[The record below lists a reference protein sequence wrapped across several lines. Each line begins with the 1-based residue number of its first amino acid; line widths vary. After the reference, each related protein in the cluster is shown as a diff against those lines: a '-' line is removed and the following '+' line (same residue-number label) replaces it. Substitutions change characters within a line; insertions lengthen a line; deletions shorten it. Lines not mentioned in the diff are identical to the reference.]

1 MRYQSLE
8 RVLRIGFLA
17 LMLGSAACGGGGGA
31 VEAPQPPPFD
41 YEYAQPAATGDGW
54 AVAHA
59 ADAGIDVARLE
70 AMMNSIRG
78 GAFDYVDSIVVAQDG
93 KLVFDETIRKVTDA
107 EDGRVGNTNLK
118 MHAQFS
124 TTKSIT
130 GVAVGIAIEQ
140 GYLPGV
146 DALYL
151 GLFPYSSYDNWDERK
166 QDMTLGHVLA
176 MQSGLAW
183 NEWNPPYSSPDN
195 QLIRFYET
203 EVDFTKSLLDLPLA
217 ADPGTAF
224 AYNTVATVSLAQ
236 AIENNAPLSFVDF
249 GQNELLLPLGISD
262 VEFLTTPTGLPNT
275 GGGFYFLTRD
285 MVKFGQLALDGG
297 RWNDEQIV
305 SAAWIDELVTLRTAI
320 TWENPEEWH
329 WQLDGYGYH
338 WWLGHYEIDSTVYDT
353 WAMWG
358 FGGQW
363 VVVVPELNL
372 VVAINS
378 HGYDNDDG
386 ALNQVHELIA
396 RYVIPAVGSSI
407 L

>member
-1 MRYQSLE
+1 MSYASLE
-8 RVLRIGFLA
+8 RAGRIGFLA

-31 VEAPQPPPFD
+31 TDAPPPPPVG
-41 YEYAQPAATGDGW
+41 YEYAKPAATGDGW

-59 ADAGIDVARLE
+59 ADVGVDVATLE
-70 AMMNSIRG
+70 AMMNRIQS
-78 GAFDYVDSIVVAQDG
+78 GAFDYIDSIVVAQDG
-93 KLVFDETIRKVTDA
+93 KLIFDETIRTVTDS
-107 EDGRVGNTNLK
+107 EDGRVGNTNLN

-130 GVAVGIAIEQ
+130 GLAVGIAIDQ
-140 GYLPGV
+140 GYLQGV
-146 DALYL
+146 ETPYL
-151 GLFPYSSYDNWDERK
+151 DLFPYASYDNWDERK
-166 QDMTLGHVLA
+166 NDITLGHVLA
-176 MQSGLAW
+176 MHSGLAW
-183 NEWNPPYSSPDN
+183 NEWDPPYSSPDN

-217 ADPGTAF
+217 FDPGTAF

-236 AIENNAPLSFVDF
+236 AIENNAPMSFVDF
-249 GQNELLLPLGISD
+249 GLNELLLPLGISE
-262 VEFLTTPTGLPNT
+262 VEFLATPTGLPNA

-285 MVKFGQLALDGG
+285 MVKFGQVALDGG
-297 RWNDEQIV
+297 RWNETQIV
-305 SAAWIDELVTLRTAI
+305 SASWIDELVTLRTAI
-320 TWENPEEWH
+320 TWEDAEEKH

-338 WWLGHYEIDSTVYDT
+338 WWLGHYDIDGTTLDT

-363 VVVVPELNL
+363 VVVVPERRL

-378 HGYDNDDG
+378 HGYDDDDA
-386 ALNQVHELIA
+386 ALNQAHELIA
-396 RYVIPAVGSSI
+396 RYLIPAG